1 MKTVMVVDKD
11 NILCEQIKEILK
23 EDDVDVISASSNRK
37 AIEMLEELPK
47 EQVTLLLIETILPG
61 SSDAALFSLQPSI
74 SMKQD
79 DSNLEN
85 FLQKP
90 FTKDQLRDFIK
101 KSMYQESFSQHTQE
115 SSSDTYITLNR

>member
-11 NILCEQIKEILK
+11 NILCEQIKQFLK
-23 EDDVDVISASSNRK
+23 EDNVDVISASSNRK
-37 AIEMLEELPK
+37 AIELLEELPK
-47 EQVTLLLIETILPG
+47 EQINLLLIETILPG
-61 SSDAALFSLQPSI
+61 STNAALFCLQPSI

-101 KSMYQESFSQHTQE
+101 KSMDQRELTQQH
-115 SSSDTYITLNR
+115 